1 MNLCNCKNNSKEL
14 TSYIKQDKNIKTRT
28 SSDIDELSYAKV
40 ELNHNV
46 ENENK
51 VLVMSWNAEKDKTD
65 IPI

>member
-1 MNLCNCKNNSKEL
+1 MNLCNFKSNSKEL

-65 IPI
+65 IQI